1 MTAIRV
7 ILGDDHVLVRAGVR
21 ALLQKI
27 SDVEV
32 VGEASNGREILELA
46 HQHQPDLV
54 LTDIAMPGLNGLE
67 TVSRLKKDLA
77 HLKVIMLSMHTNEEY
92 VRWALESGASG
103 YLVKGADP
111 AELELAIKAVMRGE
125 VYLSPAISK
134 NVVNHFLQK
143 NREPPSP
150 SKELTGRQREILQ
163 LLAEGHSTKN
173 IAQELHLSVKT
184 VETHRM
190 DIMNRLNIH
199 DLPGLVRYAIRT
211 GLTSSEE

>member
-1 MTAIRV
+1 MTTIRV

-27 SDVEV
+27 PEVEV

-77 HLKVIMLSMHTNEEY
+77 HLKVIMLSMHANEEY
-92 VRWALESGASG
+92 VRGALESGATG

-143 NREPPSP
+143 SKEPPSP

-173 IAQELHLSVKT
+173 IAQELTLSVKT